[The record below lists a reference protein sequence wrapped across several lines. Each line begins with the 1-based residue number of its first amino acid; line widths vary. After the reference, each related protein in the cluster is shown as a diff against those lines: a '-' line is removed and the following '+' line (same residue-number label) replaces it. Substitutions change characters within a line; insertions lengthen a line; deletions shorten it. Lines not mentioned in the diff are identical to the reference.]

1 MRRSAYTT
9 TMHVLTV
16 RIDRSLY
23 LRLAAKARAEQA
35 SLNALVT
42 DFIAEGL
49 LDSPLATRT
58 KPEDALPW
66 LSD

>member
-1 MRRSAYTT
+1 MRRSAYTP

-42 DFIAEGL
+42 DFIAAGL
-49 LDSPLATRT
+49 LDSPVANRA
-58 KPEDALPW
+58 KPDETLPW
-66 LSD
+66 LAD